1 MRRTTRR
8 MIERLEPFSEP
19 AKRASG
25 APGVKLD
32 NDGKD
37 SERKELPARP
47 RRPASKPRAK

>member
-8 MIERLEPFSEP
+8 MIERLEPFAEP
-19 AKRASG
+19 PRKASS

-37 SERKELPARP
+37 SERKELPARL
-47 RRPASKPRAK
+47 RRPAPKPRAK